1 MAGDETGKGSFK
13 HIGNKAKRQ
22 EEYRKY
28 RSDKRKD
35 KLAKRVA
42 RAKEERGPGGE
53 EKKQARLAANKTRT
67 IENTRSYNPTIIS
80 EPNTH
85 EGLKPAPGL
94 SQPQSQQAES
104 SKAAAARAQADLD
117 VGDGPAADTQEDNE
131 DAGSEVDEDAAN
143 VGDEEDADQQAFED
157 ASAPPAILI
166 TTSSPSSST
175 SPHLASLNGRSHP
188 AERTRDFIDELL
200 NMFPGGEYRPR
211 AKAKGASLGKIA
223 GWARKRGYNAMVVVG
238 EDHKE
243 PTMLTLIGLPNGPSA
258 IFRLTSVRMGKDIH
272 GHARSTPHSPELIL
286 NNFTTALG
294 HSVGSLLQ
302 SLFPAIPQLEGRQVL
317 TAHNQ
322 RDFIF
327 FRRHRYEFSMR
338 KGEEIARLQE
348 IGPKFTVKLRKL
360 MSGLPKGAG
369 GWDGVIDFDGDGGQ
383 VMNMGGDEGAAP
395 DKDRVQDRAD
405 TKRRR
410 GEVDE
415 PTTEFEWKPKMSV
428 SRRNFYL

>member
-1 MAGDETGKGSFK
+1 MDDSNQGRGSFK
-13 HIGNKAKRQ
+13 HIGNKIKRQ

-28 RSDKRKD
+28 RSDKKKD

-42 RAKEERGPGGE
+42 RAKEERGVGGA
-53 EKKQARLAANKTRT
+53 EKKAARLAENKTRT
-67 IENTRSYNPTIIS
+67 IENTRDFNPTIVS

-85 EGLKPAPGL
+85 PGLKPSRSVLAA
-94 SQPQSQQAES
+94 QDQAAES
-104 SKAAAARAQADLD
+104 SKAGAARAASDAVDGSAADIDDPEAEASAQAD
-117 VGDGPAADTQEDNE
+117 AIEED
-131 DAGSEVDEDAAN
+131 
-143 VGDEEDADQQAFED
+143 DEEQERAFED

-166 TTSSPSSST
+166 TTSAPSSST
-175 SPHLASLNGRSHP
+175 SPHLASANARSHP

-223 GWARKRGYNAMVVVG
+223 GWARKRGYNAMLVIG

-243 PTMLTLIGLPNGPSA
+243 PTMLTIIGLPDGPTA
-258 IFRLTSVRMGKDIH
+258 VFRLTSISLGKEIH
-272 GHARSTPHSPELIL
+272 GHARSTAHSPELIL

-302 SLFPAIPQLEGRQVL
+302 SLFPAIPQLEGRQAL

-327 FRRHRYEFSMR
+327 FRRHRYEFTIR
-338 KGEEIARLQE
+338 KGEEKARLQE
-348 IGPKFTVKLRKL
+348 IGPRFTVKLRKL
-360 MSGLPKGAG
+360 ISGLPKGSG
-369 GWDGVIDFDGDGGQ
+369 GWDGIIDFDGDGSAR
-383 VMNMGGDEGAAP
+383 MDMGGDGASEGPTEGGDAASTS
-395 DKDRVQDRAD
+395 KKS
-405 TKRRR
+405 KRSR
-410 GEVDE
+410 GQVDE
-415 PTTEFEWKPKMSV
+415 PTTEFEWKPKMGV